1 MKGAFKRF
9 YIMKRKLSLVV
20 FLLLLSLTVMAQ
32 PTVPN
37 VLKRLPERTLPFV
50 GYKNVFRDKGASGI
64 SFGDYEFDDRLYTN
78 VQLTQWDNACMY
90 DAELPS
96 SAFQFLLPDTD
107 KRLLLVTLGGVT
119 DYKTDVLLVVTPD
132 GQIYDQLLVGVM
144 TIGKKGEYMPVVQ
157 YQITEDAKVIVYRLQ
172 PTASES
178 IPLGTFTSFTAN
190 RYDTTY
196 EIGSDGKFK
205 SVKTTKYRPR
215 TYTREKLVDL
225 NYNIW
230 TGNELPMRSVE
241 NRN

>member
-1 MKGAFKRF
+1 
-9 YIMKRKLSLVV
+9 
-20 FLLLLSLTVMAQ
+20 
-32 PTVPN
+32 
-37 VLKRLPERTLPFV
+37 
-50 GYKNVFRDKGASGI
+50 
-64 SFGDYEFDDRLYTN
+64 
-78 VQLTQWDNACMY
+78 MY

-205 SVKTTKYRPR
+205 SVKTTKFSPR

>member
-157 YQITEDAKVIVYRLQ
+157 YQITEEAKVIVYRLQ

-205 SVKTTKYRPR
+205 SVKTTKFSPR

>member
-1 MKGAFKRF
+1 M
-9 YIMKRKLSLVV
+9 IMKRKLSLVV

-90 DAELPS
+90 DAELPE
-96 SAFQFLLPDTD
+96 SAFQFLLPNTD
-107 KRLLLVTLGGVT
+107 KRLLLVSLGGVT

-144 TIGKKGEYMPVVQ
+144 IVGNKGEYIPVVQ
-157 YQITEDAKVIVYRLQ
+157 YKITEDAKVIVYRLQ

-190 RYDTTY
+190 RVDTTY
-196 EIGSDGKFK
+196 EIGLDGKFK
-205 SVKTTKYRPR
+205 SVKTTKFRPR

-230 TGNELPMRSVE
+230 TGNELPMKSVE

>member
-90 DAELPS
+90 DAELPE

-157 YQITEDAKVIVYRLQ
+157 YQITEEAKVIVYRLQ

-205 SVKTTKYRPR
+205 SVKTTKFSPR

>member
-1 MKGAFKRF
+1 
-9 YIMKRKLSLVV
+9 
-20 FLLLLSLTVMAQ
+20 MAR
-32 PTVPN
+32 PTISN

-50 GYKNVFRDKGASGI
+50 GHKNVFRDKGSSGI

-78 VQLTQWDNACMY
+78 VQLTQWDNACKY

-107 KRLLLVTLGGVT
+107 KRLLVVTLGGVT

-144 TIGKKGEYMPVVQ
+144 TVGRKGEYIPVVQ
-157 YQITEDAKVIVYRLQ
+157 YKITEDAKIIVYRLY
-172 PTASES
+172 PTDSKS

-205 SVKTTKYRPR
+205 QIKITKFRPR
-215 TYTREKLVDL
+215 TYSREKLVDL

-230 TGNELPMRSVE
+230 DGNEIPLRTVG

>member
-9 YIMKRKLSLVV
+9 YIMKRKLSLIV

-205 SVKTTKYRPR
+205 SVKTTKFSPR

-230 TGNELPMRSVE
+230 TGNELPMKSVE

>member
-1 MKGAFKRF
+1 M
-9 YIMKRKLSLVV
+9 IMKRKLSLVV

-32 PTVPN
+32 PTVQN

-50 GYKNVFRDKGASGI
+50 GYKNIFRDKGASYIKI
-64 SFGDYEFDDRLYTN
+64 SGFEFDDRLYKN
-78 VQLTQWDNACMY
+78 VQLTQWDNACKY
-90 DAELPS
+90 DAELPE

-107 KRLLLVTLGGVT
+107 KRLLLVSLGGVT

-144 TIGKKGEYMPVVQ
+144 IVGNKGEYIPVVQ

-190 RYDTTY
+190 RVDTTY
-196 EIGSDGKFK
+196 EIGPDGKFK
-205 SVKTTKYRPR
+205 SVKTTKFSPR

-230 TGNELPMRSVE
+230 TGNELPMKSVE

>member
-1 MKGAFKRF
+1 
-9 YIMKRKLSLVV
+9 MKRKLSLVV
-20 FLLLLSLTVMAQ
+20 LLLLLSLTVMAQ

-78 VQLTQWDNACMY
+78 VQLTQWDNACKY

-107 KRLLLVTLGGVT
+107 KRLLLVTVGGVT
-119 DYKTDVLLVVTPD
+119 DYKADVLLVVTPD

-205 SVKTTKYRPR
+205 SVKTTKFSPR

-230 TGNELPMRSVE
+230 TGNELPMKSVE

>member
-1 MKGAFKRF
+1 MNKKNVLM
-9 YIMKRKLSLVV
+9 IV
-20 FLLLLSLTVMAQ
+20 LLLSFSLSAMAR
-32 PTVPN
+32 PTISD

-190 RYDTTY
+190 RVDTTY
-196 EIGSDGKFK
+196 EIGPDGKFK
-205 SVKTTKYRPR
+205 SVKTTKFRPR

>member
-1 MKGAFKRF
+1 M
-9 YIMKRKLSLVV
+9 IMKRKLSLVV

-157 YQITEDAKVIVYRLQ
+157 YKITEDAKVIVYRLQ
-172 PTASES
+172 PTTSES

-190 RYDTTY
+190 RVDTTY
-196 EIGSDGKFK
+196 EIGLDGKFK

-225 NYNIW
+225 SYNIW

-241 NRN
+241 NRK

>member
-1 MKGAFKRF
+1 
-9 YIMKRKLSLVV
+9 MKRKLSLVV

-205 SVKTTKYRPR
+205 SGKTTKFRPR

-241 NRN
+241 NRK

>member
-1 MKGAFKRF
+1 MNKKNAML
-9 YIMKRKLSLVV
+9 IM
-20 FLLLLSLTVMAQ
+20 LLLSISLSAMAR
-32 PTVPN
+32 PTISN

-78 VQLTQWDNACMY
+78 VQLTQWDNACKY
-90 DAELPS
+90 DAELPE

-107 KRLLLVTLGGVT
+107 KRLLLVSLGGVT

-144 TIGKKGEYMPVVQ
+144 TIGRKDEYMPVVQ
-157 YQITEDAKVIVYRLQ
+157 YKITEDVKVIVYRLQ

-205 SVKTTKYRPR
+205 LVKTTKFRPR

-230 TGNELPMRSVE
+230 TGNELPMKSVG

>member
-1 MKGAFKRF
+1 MT
-9 YIMKRKLSLVV
+9 V
-20 FLLLLSLTVMAQ
+20 F
-32 PTVPN
+32 
-37 VLKRLPERTLPFV
+37 TLMYNLRN
-50 GYKNVFRDKGASGI
+50 GTM
-64 SFGDYEFDDRLYTN
+64 L
-78 VQLTQWDNACMY
+78 ACMM
-90 DAELPS
+90 
-96 SAFQFLLPDTD
+96 QNCLL
-107 KRLLLVTLGGVT
+107 RLFSFFFRIPINVCFWLLWGGVT

-144 TIGKKGEYMPVVQ
+144 IVGNKGEYIPVVQ
-157 YQITEDAKVIVYRLQ
+157 YKITEDAKVIVYRLQ

-178 IPLGTFTSFTAN
+178 IPLETFTSFTAN
-190 RYDTTY
+190 RVDTTY

-205 SVKTTKYRPR
+205 SGKTTKYKPR